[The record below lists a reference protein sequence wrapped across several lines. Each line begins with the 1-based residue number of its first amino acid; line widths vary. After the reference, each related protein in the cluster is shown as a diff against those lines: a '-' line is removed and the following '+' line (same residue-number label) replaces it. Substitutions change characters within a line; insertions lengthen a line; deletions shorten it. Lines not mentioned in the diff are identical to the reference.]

1 MSSLLERMLKNTSV
15 KGSSVLSKSKIFDKK
30 EFITTD
36 LPILNIAF
44 SGSLDGGLVPGLTV
58 FAAPSKHF
66 KSLISLYCMKAFLDK
81 YPESIAIL
89 YDSEY
94 GITPDYL
101 TDYGIDPDRVI
112 HIPIE
117 NIENL
122 TFDIVKKLE
131 EVDAKKDKVFIMI
144 DSIGNLASKK
154 EATDAENENSVV
166 DMSRAKSIKSLF
178 RIITPHLTKK
188 NIPCVVINHVYANIG
203 DKYNPYSMSG
213 GSGIV
218 YSANQIFTITKATH
232 KDPEGIAGFRF
243 TLVSEKS
250 RFVREKSK
258 FPFNVMFE
266 GGIQKWS
273 TLFDLALEFGA
284 IVKPNMGWYQIV
296 DTDTGEVLGPKKR
309 AKDIESS
316 DEFFEG
322 LIKNEKF
329 KKFVE
334 SRYKLAGYEKIEKIA
349 EPIFNENEEEF
360 ENGEEE

>member
-1 MSSLLERMLKNTSV
+1 MANSLLEKMLKTTSV

-122 TFDIVKKLE
+122 AFDFVKKLE
-131 EVDAKKDKVFIMI
+131 EIDEKKDKVFVMI

-178 RIITPHLTKK
+178 RIITPLLTKK

-213 GSGIV
+213 GCVVKGTRVKMSDGSIKEIQEIV
-218 YSANQIFTITKATH
+218 PGDMVMTKDGPRNVLHSWNPDTLEEGTPECLRLTFQDGSQITCSENH
-232 KDPEGIAGFRF
+232 KI
-243 TLVSEKS
+243 
-250 RFVREKSK
+250 
-258 FPFNVMFE
+258 
-266 GGIQKWS
+266 WY
-273 TLFDLALEFGA
+273 
-284 IVKPNMGWYQIV
+284 MGEWI
-296 DTDTGEVLGPKKR
+296 K
-309 AKDIESS
+309 AKDIVIS
-316 DEFFEG
+316 
-322 LIKNEKF
+322 
-329 KKFVE
+329 
-334 SRYKLAGYEKIEKIA
+334 
-349 EPIFNENEEEF
+349 
-360 ENGEEE
+360 